1 MNYPIQKSDIENAIR
16 RDPYRKAGLDT
27 LIKRQKLSGTERR
40 MAKRATFRTLVIFP
54 DQPIEP
60 AVKLVLKLQS
70 LPLVKVIRRQEQFAR
85 RASTAKYLLLKM
97 ADKSPFRPGME
108 EAQRGWIGAFRQA
121 TAEIKARGLA
131 ATGKLASE

>member
-1 MNYPIQKSDIENAIR
+1 MNYPIQGSDLDTAKR
-16 RDPYRKAGLDT
+16 HAPYRRAGLDT

-40 MAKRATFRTLVIFP
+40 MAKRATHQVLMLFP

-70 LPLVKVIRRQEQFAR
+70 LPLVKVIRRQKQFAR
-85 RASTAKYLLLKM
+85 KASTAKYLLLKM